1 MYILNRHMKD
11 EHGFS
16 AEHIQDV
23 FRGKGNEHL
32 ISLFGPHRF
41 GDSKRMLDFDTSA
54 QPPTN
59 NKGQT

>member
-1 MYILNRHMKD
+1 MKD